1 MAILA
6 VVAATILAGTAILPQ
21 QAEAIGVPNDV
32 DLTPSEQIIVTEPG
46 TVIDALEVHGYILIK
61 ADNVTIKRTRV
72 VHRGYHS
79 VRVFPGVSG
88 TIIEDSEIECGDP
101 SRTNG
106 LVFGNYTARRVDV
119 TGCRNSFMYSGSSP
133 AVIVDSRA
141 DGDEVNVLPEPP
153 LPEATRT
160 PTPSGSPSPTSTA
173 SPSPI
178 PTRSS
183 PPTDP
188 TAIPTPSPTGPN
200 PSPTATQPPTTDPD
214 PDPTTDPDPDP
225 TTDPDPDP
233 EPPDN
238 PNPPSVNGFPDE
250 SNTGVQDDTQL
261 KPSGSLTSTRDGQV
275 IENLEITGSI
285 TVEHNNVT
293 IRNVRIHSTGHY
305 GISIPAARA
314 GNVSGLVI
322 EHSELIGVSGER
334 SAGIAPFGSWTA
346 RHLDISAFEDGIKVG
361 SNQTIENSWIHDLH
375 TPPGSHS
382 DGIQSTGGTNV
393 TIRGNRIEGP
403 WQGQTSAI
411 IIQSNNGPVDTYTIE
426 NNLLSG
432 GTYTLYL
439 RDKGTGHG
447 APRNI
452 TVTNN
457 TWTNNSWAYGP
468 TSTDQGPNWTWNN
481 NHTDTGTTID

>member
-1 MAILA
+1 MSKTSDGGQAHAMRGLTSLVAVLLLA
-6 VVAATILAGTAILPQ
+6 VPIGCAGGGANEDQNP
-21 QAEAIGVPNDV
+21 G
-32 DLTPSEQIIVTEPG
+32 TPS
-46 TVIDALEVHGYILIK
+46 DADG
-61 ADNVTIKRTRV
+61 A
-72 VHRGYHS
+72 
-79 VRVFPGVSG
+79 SG
-88 TIIEDSEIECGDP
+88 
-101 SRTNG
+101 
-106 LVFGNYTARRVDV
+106 AA
-119 TGCRNSFMYSGSSP
+119 SGGQSP
-133 AVIVDSRA
+133 ATA
-141 DGDEVNVLPEPP
+141 D
-153 LPEATRT
+153 
-160 PTPSGSPSPTSTA
+160 A
-173 SPSPI
+173 S
-178 PTRSS
+178 
-183 PPTDP
+183 
-188 TAIPTPSPTGPN
+188 A
-200 PSPTATQPPTTDPD
+200 
-214 PDPTTDPDPDP
+214 
-225 TTDPDPDP
+225 
-233 EPPDN
+233 
-238 PNPPSVNGFPDE
+238 FPDE
-250 SNTGVQDDTQL
+250 STTGVTDE
-261 KPSGSLTSTRDGQV
+261 SLLEQSEPVTSSRDSEV

-285 TVEHNNVT
+285 IVEHNNVT
-293 IRNVRIHSTGHY
+293 IRNVRVHG
-305 GISIPAARA
+305 A
-314 GNVSGLVI
+314 GNYAIAVPHELSEEISGLVI